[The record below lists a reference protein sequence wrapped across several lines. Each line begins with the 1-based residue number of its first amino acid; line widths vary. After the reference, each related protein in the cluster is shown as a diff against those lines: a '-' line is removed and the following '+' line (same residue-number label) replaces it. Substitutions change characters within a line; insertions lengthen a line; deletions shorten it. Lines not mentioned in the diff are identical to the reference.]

1 MQEFLLISRSHLII
15 KLSVGQTARLG
26 WQKQNIL
33 LIVNVFK
40 NSYKNMTVSVSGWR
54 ESSMFVFWEEI
65 SSPQQGLLQLSPVV
79 APLTLR
85 GEGVLLGPARPGD
98 GALVGGGL
106 AGGAAASV

>member
-1 MQEFLLISRSHLII
+1 
-15 KLSVGQTARLG
+15 
-26 WQKQNIL
+26 
-33 LIVNVFK
+33 
-40 NSYKNMTVSVSGWR
+40 
-54 ESSMFVFWEEI
+54 MFVFREEV
-65 SSPQQGLLQLSPVV
+65 SGPQQGLLQLCPVVGPGGQGGPTSQVFPPLLPVV